1 MPRGEQIIRHWN
13 LLRTLQTRGEGIPLA
28 RLAEEFEVSERTIQR
43 DFELLQQLGFPV
55 DFEEDEYARRFWRL
69 PHDFFRTGPLVLSL
83 TEAVSLHLAERL
95 FAPLSGT
102 HFAEGLDGILDK
114 IRSLIPAKA
123 LDHFSG
129 LGDTLHVRP
138 FAATDYSGH
147 TDHLRAL
154 DQGAQECRSVEVEY
168 RSLWRDDTYTT
179 LYDPYGLVLH
189 LDDLFAIGR
198 SHRAD
203 AIRIFKISRV
213 RSATLTD
220 QTFERPDDFDL
231 GGFFRSSFGIIQT
244 SGEPVEIAVQFK
256 GVAAAV
262 VEERI
267 WHDSQ
272 KLEWLPSE
280 PNLFNQDGHGN
291 DALIATFNLA
301 EVIEFKRWL
310 KGFGDQAVVLRPDWL
325 REEIRRE
332 LLSAATHYEE

>member
-28 RLAEEFEVSERTIQR
+28 QLAGEFGVSERTIQR
-43 DFELLQQLGFPV
+43 DFELLEELGFPI
-55 DFEEDEYARRFWRL
+55 DYDEDDYGKRFWRL
-69 PHDFFRTGPLVLSL
+69 PPDYLRTGSLVLSL

-102 HFAEGLDGILDK
+102 HFAEGLDTILSK

-123 LDHFSG
+123 LDHFAG
-129 LGDTLHVRP
+129 LADTLHVRP
-138 FAATDYSGH
+138 FAATDY
-147 TDHLRAL
+147 TALKEFLRAL
-154 DQGAQECRSVEVEY
+154 DQGAQECRTVEVQY
-168 RSLWRDDTYTT
+168 RSLWRDATYTT

-189 LDDLFAIGR
+189 LDDLFAVGR
-198 SHRAD
+198 SHRAG
-203 AIRIFKISRV
+203 AIRIFKLSRV
-213 RSATLTD
+213 RAATLTD

-231 GGFFRSSFGIIQT
+231 GGFFRSSFGIIQA
-244 SGEPVEIAVQFK
+244 SQEPVEIAVQFK

-272 KLEWLPSE
+272 KLEWLPAE
-280 PNLFNQDGHGN
+280 PNLFDRQNN
-291 DALIATFNLA
+291 ETDALVATFHLA

-325 REEIRRE
+325 REEIRQE
-332 LLSAATHYEE
+332 LLVAAAQYAH

>member
-28 RLAEEFEVSERTIQR
+28 QLAGESEVSERTIQR
-43 DFELLQQLGFPV
+43 DFELLQELGFPV
-55 DFEEDEYARRFWRL
+55 DFEEDEYGKRFWRL
-69 PHDFFRTGPLVLSL
+69 PHDLFRTGPLVLGL

-95 FAPLSGT
+95 FAPLAGT
-102 HFAEGLDGILDK
+102 HFSDGLESILGK

-129 LGDTLHVRP
+129 LGETLHVRP
-138 FAATDYSGH
+138 FAATDYSEL
-147 TDHLRAL
+147 TDFLRVL
-154 DQGAQECRSVEVEY
+154 DQGAQECRTVEVEY
-168 RSLWRDDTYTT
+168 RSLWRDARYTT
-179 LYDPYGLVLH
+179 PYDPYGLVLH
-189 LDDLFAIGR
+189 LDDLFAVGR

-203 AIRIFKISRV
+203 AVRIFKVSRV
-213 RSATLTD
+213 RAARLTD

-231 GGFFRSSFGIIQT
+231 GNFFRSSFGIIQT
-244 SGEPVEIAVQFK
+244 SQDPIEIAVQFK

-272 KLEWLPSE
+272 KLEWLPAE
-280 PNLFNQDGHGN
+280 PNLFDRQNHET
-291 DALIATFNLA
+291 DALVATFHLA

-310 KGFGDQAVVLRPDWL
+310 KGFGDQAVVLKPKWL
-325 REEIRRE
+325 REEIRQE
-332 LLSAATHYEE
+332 LLAAAAQYDR